1 MNSLRPRPPLP
12 PAAQPSPAAQ
22 GVAAPAPSPPA
33 TAPAPA
39 TPPPPAAPQ
48 GAVVTASPV
57 FASASSSPSS
67 PVSAPAPLSPPAPPT
82 PVPDPAPPTPA
93 PAAPKTHPADVSV
106 SAILPEPDFVLG
118 VDLDGV
124 CADYI
129 SGFRSVVAKI
139 KGVPE
144 ESLTPDVSW
153 GCREWGIASAEEF
166 DSIHRQAVLDHD
178 MLLRMKPLEGVV
190 DALWRISD
198 AGVWIRIVTHRLY
211 VNWGHEVTAGHT
223 VRWLD
228 ETGIP
233 YRDLCFVAKK
243 TSVAADAFVEDAPHN
258 IADLRSAGRKVIIF
272 DQPYNQQ
279 FCPPRA
285 RNWKEA
291 EKLVRDLVVEH
302 TGAYPLQL
310 PGLPAGS
317 DRLER
322 RKLEAGNPG
331 LALSPDILAAYE
343 TK

>member
-1 MNSLRPRPPLP
+1 MNSLPPRPPSP
-12 PAAQPSPAAQ
+12 PASSAIQSDASAPISAPAFPAPATDPATPPAASVSTPPAASVAQPSPAAQ
-22 GVAAPAPSPPA
+22 GAASPFPSAPALAAPPALPSPPPAPAPPR
-33 TAPAPA
+33 TN
-39 TPPPPAAPQ
+39 
-48 GAVVTASPV
+48 
-57 FASASSSPSS
+57 
-67 PVSAPAPLSPPAPPT
+67 
-82 PVPDPAPPTPA
+82 
-93 PAAPKTHPADVSV
+93 PADVSV

-153 GCREWGIASAEEF
+153 GCSEWGIASAEEF

-178 MLLRMKPLEGVV
+178 MLLKMKPLEGVV

-272 DQPYNQQ
+272 DQPYNRK
-279 FCPPRA
+279 FRPPRA

-331 LALSPDILAAYE
+331 FSLSPDIIAAYE